1 MISASALSVVVFFNQ
16 LLLLLCYIVC
26 ASPSLLYLVFATSQP
41 GLYLVV
47 HTQMLGRWPLSLP
60 HLRWIGLRN
69 LGVNVNDGA
78 SFISEYGQHYHIY
91 SRPPLPKIMTLT
103 VNASFSEY

>member
-69 LGVNVNDGA
+69 LVVNVNDGA
-78 SFISEYGQHYHIY
+78 SFVSEHGQHYLIY
-91 SRPPLPKIMTLT
+91 SRLPLPKSMTLT